1 MQTAT
6 VEKRRTRYQKKANH
20 EEKQK
25 YKNKIISK
33 ADKKIE
39 LDKRKVEAPKKP
51 RKVFEDVEIAFI
63 SAIDP
68 YDAPLQWWETEHVRY
83 AINYPPVKSR
93 LEKVMGTHIVRLT
106 DRKYMLLLMS
116 KLLQDHMEQQ
126 ETRIEKRKLP
136 LPSNISRL
144 LKISYKMLSEK
155 IHDPRYLKLKLYV

>member
-25 YKNKIISK
+25 YKNKIISET
-33 ADKKIE
+33 DKKIK
-39 LDKRKVEAPKKP
+39 LDKREVEAPRKTK
-51 RKVFEDVEIAFI
+51 KVFEDVKMAFI

-68 YDAPLQWWETEHVRY
+68 YDTPLQWWETEHVRY

-106 DRKYMLLLMS
+106 DRKYMLQLMS

-144 LKISYKMLSEK
+144 LKLSYKTLSEK
-155 IHDPRYLKLKLYV
+155 MHDPKHLKLKLYV

>member
-6 VEKRRTRYQKKANH
+6 VEKRQTRYQKKANH
-20 EEKQK
+20 EEKKK

-39 LDKRKVEAPKKP
+39 LDTRKVKAPRKP
-51 RKVFEDVEIAFI
+51 KKVFEDVEIAFI

-155 IHDPRYLKLKLYV
+155 MHDPRHLKLKLYV

>member
-39 LDKRKVEAPKKP
+39 LDKRKVEASGKPK
-51 RKVFEDVEIAFI
+51 KVFEDVKIAFI

-68 YDAPLQWWETEHVRY
+68 YETSLQWWETEHVRY

-93 LEKVMGTHIVRLT
+93 LEKVMGTHIIRLT

-126 ETRIEKRKLP
+126 EMCIEKRKLP

-155 IHDPRYLKLKLYV
+155 MHDPRHLKLKLYM